1 MGVFGEG
8 GGVTD
13 GMHICTCVIVKC
25 DTVSIEHLQMTNA
38 CLDVSCKLLNFVFVL
53 QDNSSPGLDSSSLQ

>member
-1 MGVFGEG
+1 MGASGKG
-8 GGVTD
+8 GGVT
-13 GMHICTCVIVKC
+13 GCNTCVIVKC

>member
-1 MGVFGEG
+1 MGVFGKG
-8 GGVTD
+8 GGVT
-13 GMHICTCVIVKC
+13 GCTCVIVKC